1 MANVAIEKVWK
12 VALDTGANVLALTVT
27 EAAASSERMDQKRSI
42 LNSFIKHHQHE
53 RLYVSF
59 PSLASAEQSV
69 PFDSPLNSDSQG
81 TSYVCDLYSK
91 IPYAKL
97 DEAAR
102 ERLWDDGLHLTEVGY
117 NLMGEV
123 IAERLFEILRE
134 EGTEIVAPTSS
145 V

>member
-27 EAAASSERMDQKRSI
+27 EAAASSEQMDLKRSI

-59 PSLASAEQSV
+59 PSLVSAEQFAPS
-69 PFDSPLNSDSQG
+69 DSPVHIDSQG
-81 TSYVCDLYSK
+81 PSYTCDLYSK
-91 IPYAKL
+91 IPYKKL